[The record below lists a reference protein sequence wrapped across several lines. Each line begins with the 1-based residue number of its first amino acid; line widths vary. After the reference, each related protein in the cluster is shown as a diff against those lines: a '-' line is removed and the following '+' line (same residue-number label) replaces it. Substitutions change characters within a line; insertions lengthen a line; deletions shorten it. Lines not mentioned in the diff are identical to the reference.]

1 MKNLGHRLGAS
12 GTILENTVEGLLE
25 SLDLVSDKRFKYWE
39 FDVRE
44 SSDGVLFAFHDDCI
58 KINGKMIETRYLSYD
73 EIYRAGESMMISIPT
88 FQQIMEVL
96 KDREE
101 RVMIEIKNVHSDAS
115 RETLLLSVSGN
126 EDWILMSTPERFV
139 KSFPST
145 TRDLWNERARTLGV
159 KLVRVGRHRVDLFK
173 ASRYLIGWY
182 FAKPKWF
189 FGF

>member
-25 SLDLVSDKRFKYWE
+25 SLDLVSDRRFKYWE

-73 EIYRAGESMMISIPT
+73 EIYRTGESMMISIPT

-101 RVMIEIKNVHSDAS
+101 RVMIEIKNVHSDAA
-115 RETLLLSVSGN
+115 REALLLSVSGN
-126 EDWILMSTPERFV
+126 EDWILMATPERFLE
-139 KSFPST
+139 SFPSE
-145 TRDLWNERARTLGV
+145 TRNLWNERARTLGV

-173 ASRYLIGWY
+173 ASRYPIRWY
-182 FAKPKWF
+182 FAKPRWF

>member
-44 SSDGVLFAFHDDCI
+44 SSDGVLFVFHDDCI

-173 ASRYLIGWY
+173 ASRFLIGWY

>member
-12 GTILENTVEGLLE
+12 GTIHENTIEGLLE

-73 EIYRAGESMMISIPT
+73 EIYRTGESMMISIPT
-88 FQQIMEVL
+88 FQQIVEVL

-101 RVMIEIKNVHSDAS
+101 RVMIEIKNVHSDSA
-115 RETLLLSVSGN
+115 REFLLRTVSDN
-126 EDWILMSTPERFV
+126 EDWMLMSTPERFLE
-139 KSFPST
+139 SFPSE
-145 TRDLWNERARTLGV
+145 TRNLWNERARTLGV

-173 ASRYLIGWY
+173 ASRYAMRWY
-182 FAKPKWF
+182 FAKPRWF

>member
-44 SSDGVLFAFHDDCI
+44 SSDGVLFVFHDDCI

-88 FQQIMEVL
+88 FQQVMEVL

-101 RVMIEIKNVHSDAS
+101 RVMIEIKNVHSDVA
-115 RETLLLSVSGN
+115 RETLLLSVSGS

-173 ASRYLIGWY
+173 ASRFLIGWY

>member
-12 GTILENTVEGLLE
+12 GTVLENTIEGFLG

-58 KINGKMIETRYLSYD
+58 KVDGKKIETRHLRYD
-73 EIYRAGESMMISIPT
+73 EIYRAGETMTISIPT
-88 FQQIMEVL
+88 FHQIMQAL
-96 KDREE
+96 RDRDE
-101 RVMIEIKNVHSDAS
+101 RVMIEIKDVHSDAA
-115 RETLLLSVSGN
+115 REDLLRSVSGN
-126 EDWILMSTPERFV
+126 ENWMLMSTPERFI
-139 KSFPST
+139 KSFPSE
-145 TRDLWNERARTLGV
+145 TRDLWNERAGALGV

-173 ASRYLIGWY
+173 ASKYPIGWY

>member
-44 SSDGVLFAFHDDCI
+44 SSDGVLFVFHDDCI

-88 FQQIMEVL
+88 FQQVMEVL

-101 RVMIEIKNVHSDAS
+101 RVMIEIKNVHSDVA
-115 RETLLLSVSGN
+115 RETLLLSVSGS

-173 ASRYLIGWY
+173 ASRFLIGWY
-182 FAKPKWF
+182 FAKPRWF

>member
-12 GTILENTVEGLLE
+12 GTILENTVEGLLK

-58 KINGKMIETRYLSYD
+58 KFNGKMIETRYLSYD
-73 EIYRAGESMMISIPT
+73 EIYSAGDSMMISITT

-101 RVMIEIKNVHSDAS
+101 RVMIEIKNVHSDVA
-115 RETLLLSVSGN
+115 RETLLLSDSGN

-173 ASRYLIGWY
+173 ASRNPIRWY
-182 FAKPKWF
+182 FAKPRWF

>member
-12 GTILENTVEGLLE
+12 GTIHENTIEGLLE
-25 SLDLVSDKRFKYWE
+25 SLDLVSDRRFKYWE

-182 FAKPKWF
+182 FAKPRWF